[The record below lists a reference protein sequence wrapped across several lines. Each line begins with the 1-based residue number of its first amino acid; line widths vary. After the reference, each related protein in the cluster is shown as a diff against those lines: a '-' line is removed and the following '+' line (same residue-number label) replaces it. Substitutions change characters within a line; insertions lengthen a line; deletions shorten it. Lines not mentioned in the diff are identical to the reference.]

1 MRTYPALVILYAG
14 RTSLLLPET
23 ELEALLTLMA
33 LGAHFVVHAQ
43 TTAQSLPAPSRVI
56 YKCVVAGKT
65 AYTDEPC
72 LGAKLLH
79 IEPSRDLSK
88 FSGKEMIGADVQRE
102 NHRDMMADA
111 IRPLAGLNH
120 QQYAT
125 VSRRVNLAGA
135 AKAECGMLDQ
145 TIPRSEAMEAASSRE
160 ARPPIQ
166 RDLLLL
172 RQRFKELRC

>member
-1 MRTYPALVILYAG
+1 MKV
-14 RTSLLLPET
+14 
-23 ELEALLTLMA
+23 LLTLMA

-43 TTAQSLPAPSRVI
+43 TTAQSLPVPSRII
-56 YKCVVAGKT
+56 YKCVVAGKI

-72 LGAKLLH
+72 LGAKRLD
-79 IEPSRDLSK
+79 IEPSRGLSK

-111 IRPLAGLNH
+111 LRPLAGLNH

-125 VSRRVNLAGA
+125 LHRRVNLSGA

-145 TIPRSEAMEAASSRE
+145 SIPQTEAVEADSARE
-160 ARPPIQ
+160 ARPAIQ
-166 RDLLLL
+166 RDLLSL
-172 RQRFKELRC
+172 RKRFKELRC